1 VAVRRG
7 AASLRGNV
15 KARGAEPGPPA
26 EPIAG
31 GFGATGVDVATALRT
46 SREALSDIEGQLD
59 ALLAA
64 LRDPAAALDK
74 RAPDRLRG
82 ATQDAGTALASLTA
96 ALAAF

>member
-1 VAVRRG
+1 MPAASRVAVRRG

-15 KARGAEPGPPA
+15 NMRDARAA
-26 EPIAG
+26 DVD
-31 GFGATGVDVATALRT
+31 VDVATALRT

>member
-1 VAVRRG
+1 VPATSRVAVRRG

-15 KARGAEPGPPA
+15 NVRDESGAA
-26 EPIAG
+26 
-31 GFGATGVDVATALRT
+31 VATALRT

>member
-1 VAVRRG
+1 MPAASRVAVRRG
-7 AASLRGNV
+7 AAGLRGNV
-15 KARGAEPGPPA
+15 NTRAA
-26 EPIAG
+26 
-31 GFGATGVDVATALRT
+31 GVDVATALRT

>member
-1 VAVRRG
+1 MPAASRVAVRRG
-7 AASLRGNV
+7 AASLRGNLNV
-15 KARGAEPGPPA
+15 RSGS
-26 EPIAG
+26 
-31 GFGATGVDVATALRT
+31 DVATALRT

-64 LRDPAAALDK
+64 LRDPAAALDR

>member
-1 VAVRRG
+1 MPAASRVAVRRG
-7 AASLRGNV
+7 AASLRGNAN
-15 KARGAEPGPPA
+15 ARD
-26 EPIAG
+26 
-31 GFGATGVDVATALRT
+31 VDVATALRT

-64 LRDPAAALDK
+64 LRDPAGALDK

>member
-1 VAVRRG
+1 MPAASRVAVRG
-7 AASLRGNV
+7 DAASLRGNV
-15 KARGAEPGPPA
+15 NVRAARGAD
-26 EPIAG
+26 
-31 GFGATGVDVATALRT
+31 VDVAVALRT

-96 ALAAF
+96 ALAAFG